1 MGIVEHI
8 STVNE
13 APLLVAELSGNHGG
27 VLDKAIELLE
37 TAVKSGADAI
47 KIQTYK
53 PETITVHGRC
63 DRFLIK
69 DGLWS
74 GYYLHELYE
83 MAMTPWEWHLPLAE
97 RAKEL
102 DVDLFSSPFDE
113 SAVDFL
119 EDTIKPEVYKVASFE
134 LNHFPLLQKIG
145 ETKKPVLAS
154 VGVSNFE
161 EIEIALETLYS
172 SGCPSVTLLH
182 CVSEYPAE
190 VKDFNLNKIKVLRE
204 KFSTTVG
211 LSDHSLGFSVALA
224 ATALGARVVEKHFTL
239 DRNKSSV
246 DGQFSMLPEEFKK
259 MTDEVRLIHSALGG
273 NKSMD
278 SVKKFKGAR
287 YKRSILVSAHI
298 SKGDLLTAENIRVA
312 RPGDG
317 LCPSL
322 WYEVLGAKA
331 EIDMDIGHP
340 LKSEDFSYC
349 D

>member
-1 MGIVEHI
+1 MGILEHI
-8 STVNE
+8 LNVDQ

-27 VLDKAIELLE
+27 DLGKAIELLE
-37 TAVKSGADAI
+37 AAVKSGADAI

-53 PETITVHGRC
+53 PETITVQGRC

-97 RAKEL
+97 RAKDL
-102 DVDLFSSPFDE
+102 GVDLFSSPFDE

-119 EDTIKPEVYKVASFE
+119 EDTIKPKVYKVASFE

-161 EIEIALETLYS
+161 EIEIALETLHS

-182 CVSEYPAE
+182 CISEYPAE
-190 VKDFNLNKIKVLRE
+190 VKDFNLNTIKVLRE

-211 LSDHSLGFSVALA
+211 LSDHSQGFSVALA

-259 MTDEVRLIHSALGG
+259 MTDQVRLIHSALGS
-273 NKSMD
+273 NKPID
-278 SVKKFKGAR
+278 YVKEFKGAR
-287 YKRSILVSAHI
+287 YKRSILVSAPI

-322 WYEVLGAKA
+322 WYKILGSKA
-331 EIDMDIGHP
+331 EIDMDVGHP
-340 LKSEDFSYC
+340 LKSEDFCYSE
-349 D
+349 